1 MLNKKRTVGFILVPL
16 LLLMALPVWAG
27 GGQDRLRGM
36 DIVIGNWWS
45 DYDVNTF
52 QPQSDIEA
60 RQLAYRRRILQEHN
74 FSMRVSRIASWGE
87 MLQTA
92 AITIMA
98 GNPAASVFVLTPA
111 WAMTLHRQG
120 LIAPIQHAN
129 VDFSAKVVG
138 DGRPTWNRAMMNL
151 FTFGGNKYAM
161 SLGYGDS
168 LQPLVIFF
176 NKRLF
181 REAGLDPELPYNMQR
196 NRTWTWDNFLP
207 VARQLTRDINGDG
220 IIDTWAM
227 TADLSTYILDA
238 IISSNGATYVDRDAN
253 GRFVNATGRP
263 EFLESLQFAMRL
275 RDEGVMMPP
284 PSDDQSHHWTW
295 YQAAFSDGIVAMRV
309 EPLYV
314 RNDLQGMTD
323 DWGMVMF
330 PMGPRRN
337 NFSVFAFENVMVVP
351 STFPPDQVARIVE
364 AVDLWERPV
373 DEGPYA
379 WQDAIWHVFRDSR
392 AVTETMAIIR
402 DPSLYVVPYWIMI
415 PGLNRGHIA
424 WQMWWH
430 DGDPAQLVEAVSLA
444 WNALIADANAA
455 LLAGL

>member
-1 MLNKKRTVGFILVPL
+1 MLNKKGAVGFILIPL
-16 LLLMALPVWAG
+16 MFMMAIPVWAG
-27 GGQDRLRGM
+27 GGGDRLRGM
-36 DIVIGNWWS
+36 DVVVGNWWA

-52 QPQSDIEA
+52 QPQSDMDA
-60 RQLAYRRRILQEHN
+60 RVLAYRRRMLNEHGFN
-74 FSMRVSRIASWGE
+74 MRVSRIASWGE

-92 AITIMA
+92 AISIMA

-129 VDFSAKVVG
+129 VDFSPTRLG
-138 DGRPTWNRAMMNL
+138 DGRPTWNRSMMNL
-151 FTFGGNKYAM
+151 FTFGGNTYAM

-181 REAGLDPELPYNMQR
+181 REAGLDPALPYNMQA

-207 VARQLTRDINGDG
+207 IARQLTRDIDGDG

-238 IISSNGATYVDRDAN
+238 IVSSNGATYVGRNAQ
-253 GRFVNATGRP
+253 GRFYNATNSP
-263 EFLESLQFAMRL
+263 AFIESLQFAMRL

-284 PSDDQSHHWTW
+284 PEGGHWTW

-330 PMGPRRN
+330 PIGPRRN

-373 DEGPYA
+373 DESPYA
-379 WQDAIWHVFRDSR
+379 WQDGLWHLFRDAR

-402 DPSLYVVPYWIMI
+402 NPALYTIPYWIMI
-415 PGLNRGHIA
+415 PGLQRGHIA
-424 WQMWWH
+424 WEMWWH

-444 WNALIADANAA
+444 WNALISDANSA
-455 LLAGL
+455 LMASN